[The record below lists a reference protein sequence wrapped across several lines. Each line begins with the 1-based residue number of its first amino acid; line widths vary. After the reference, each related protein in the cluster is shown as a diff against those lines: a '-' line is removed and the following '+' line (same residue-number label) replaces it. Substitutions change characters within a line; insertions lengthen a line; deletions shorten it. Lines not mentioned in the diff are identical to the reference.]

1 MTPAPDIHS
10 NSGGCS
16 DEGIGK
22 LIDRLN
28 SLKEGA
34 QAAAGL
40 VACGQR
46 VVEPLRRFLLEGKP
60 SGIFQPRQRA
70 VEVLAELSAKDILIE
85 YLTIERQILD
95 PVDRYGEEAVE
106 GTAARLLAEWRDEE
120 VFQILLRLLRRKA
133 LPGLIEAVSGFRR
146 VEALPEFIAALG
158 DSIGRTFAE
167 DAIRQ
172 MGEAAHRALVVTTLT
187 PLPSIDYETPTS
199 LCRRRSALRLLTRLS
214 LSVEECHMIS
224 PMADYRDPE
233 IAARANRIALT
244 APDENERKRAAGR
257 LIRMLPDAPWFLQIE
272 IEGWLLEYPG
282 TAREAIDEEIAALQ
296 SAVDAGGSTNDV
308 LPRLLRMKHI
318 IEAKQ

>member
-16 DEGIGK
+16 DDGIGK
-22 LIDRLN
+22 LIERLN

-34 QAAAGL
+34 QAAAVL

-70 VEVLAELSAKDILIE
+70 VEALAELRAKDVLIE
-85 YLTIERQILD
+85 YLTSERQILN

-106 GTAARLLAEWRDEE
+106 GTAARLLAEWSDEE
-120 VFQILLRLLRRKA
+120 VFQVLLRLLRRKA

-146 VEALPEFIAALG
+146 VEALPEFITALG
-158 DSIGRTFAE
+158 DSIGRSFAE
-167 DAIRQ
+167 EALRQ
-172 MGEAAHRALVVTTLT
+172 MGEAAHRALVVTALT

-199 LCRRRSALRLLTRLS
+199 LCRRRSALRLLSQLNLS
-214 LSVEECHMIS
+214 SEAWRMLT
-224 PMADYRDPE
+224 PMADDRDPE

-244 APDENERKRAAGR
+244 VPDENEKKRAVGR

-272 IEGWLLEYPG
+272 IEGWLLEYSG
-282 TAREAIDEEIAALQ
+282 TALEAIDEEIAACQ
-296 SAVDAGGSTNDV
+296 PATEAGPSKDNA
-308 LPRLLRMKHI
+308 LLRLLGMKHK
-318 IEAKQ
+318 IENIQ

>member
-1 MTPAPDIHS
+1 MAPAPDIHS

-16 DEGIGK
+16 DDEIGK
-22 LIDRLN
+22 LIERLN
-28 SLKEGA
+28 SLEEGA
-34 QAAAGL
+34 HAVTLLA
-40 VACGQR
+40 ACGQKA
-46 VVEPLRRFLLEGKP
+46 VEPLRQLLLDGKP

-70 VEVLAELSAKDILIE
+70 VEALAELRAKDVLVE
-85 YLTIERQILD
+85 YLTTERQVLD

-133 LPGLIEAVSGFRR
+133 LPGLIEAVSGFLR

-167 DAIRQ
+167 DALSQ
-172 MGEAAHRALVVTTLT
+172 MGEAAHIALVETVRT
-187 PLPSIDYETPTS
+187 PLPTADYETPTS
-199 LCRRRSALRLLTRLS
+199 LCRRRLALRLLTRLS

-224 PMADYRDPE
+224 PMADDRDPE

-282 TAREAIDEEIAALQ
+282 TAQDAIDEVIATCQPA
-296 SAVDAGGSTNDV
+296 SEAGPSRDSV
-308 LPRLLRMKHI
+308 LLRLLGMKHK
-318 IEAKQ
+318 IENMQ